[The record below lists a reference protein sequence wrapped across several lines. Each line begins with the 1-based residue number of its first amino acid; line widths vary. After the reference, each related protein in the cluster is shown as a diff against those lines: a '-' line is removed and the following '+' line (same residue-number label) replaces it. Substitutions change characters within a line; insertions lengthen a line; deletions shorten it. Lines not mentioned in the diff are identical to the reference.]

1 MTRVAILSHLALS
14 IAAREVQHGV
24 GLVLT
29 DRRETGAQVLL
40 GADGNELRA
49 DAMPVFRLSTDG
61 EAEDGNIVEQYWDLS
76 RIEAGIGPIL
86 LNHSVRNSAPLGL
99 GQWRSPT
106 ISDWEST
113 AADGKKLKGR
123 SLLASAD
130 FSPDV
135 PDARLA
141 LSMVRS
147 GHLRSTSVG
156 WQPGGSM
163 LRGDLPKDHPRYRE
177 ARTDDC
183 GTRIEGRIMGTE
195 GDPNRFIEASVTPV
209 PSDPNAVDVRALHQL
224 EQLGRGE
231 EVRGLDLRRT
241 LLALRDAPGV
251 EAWATAR
258 ADALLRS
265 PAGEVILAGAI
276 DRYLATPD
284 GAAKL
289 RAVLA
294 GEPPPAQGR
303 SLAQLFKG
311 TN

>member
-1 MTRVAILSHLALS
+1 MTRLAMLSLLS
-14 IAAREVQHGV
+14 VGIAARETQYGI

-29 DRRETGAQVLL
+29 DRRDSGASVLL

-99 GQWRSPT
+99 GQWRSPA

-113 AADGKKLKGR
+113 AADGRKLKGR

-141 LSMVRS
+141 ASMVRS

-156 WQPGGSM
+156 WRPGGSM

-177 ARTDDC
+177 ARTDEC

-209 PSDPNAVDVRALHQL
+209 PSDPNAVDVRAWAQL

-251 EAWATAR
+251 EAWASAR
-258 ADALLRS
+258 AEALLRS
-265 PAGEVILAGAI
+265 PAGELILAGAV
-276 DRYLATPD
+276 DRYLRTDD
-284 GAAKL
+284 GAALL
-289 RAVLA
+289 RSILSSS
-294 GEPPPAQGR
+294 PPPQVADR
-303 SLAQLFKG
+303 SLRSRFARS
-311 TN
+311 